1 MYIPLKIAS
10 KYIFSKK
17 NKTFINFLSIFSI
30 ASLAVGTA
38 AMIIILSVFN
48 GLEES
53 LKSIYRD
60 FDPDLKI
67 ISSDGS
73 YIRNEL
79 ANEIYTINNVDV
91 ITPFIENKSLLQ
103 NNGKEVVSFIKGVD
117 KTFINQGRV
126 VNNLTEGEFN
136 LFNQKSKNTIIG
148 RGIKY
153 GLGINTNSNF
163 ESITAFVLNDS
174 IKITPQMLNSKIYQ
188 KNKLNIVGVFAIENN
203 FDSNYIFTSL
213 STAQNI
219 FNKENMISGYE
230 IKLKDINQVNKS
242 KDDIK
247 KVIGKE
253 LKVLSFSEIRGG
265 LYKIL
270 ETEKLV
276 VYAIFSMILVL
287 SSLNIFF
294 LLIMMSVEKKKDI
307 SVMYSLGIK
316 KKTVRYAFI
325 LQGVLIGLSG
335 IIIGLFVGVIIS
347 LIQHETGFVKI
358 NLPNSIISAYPIQ
371 VKVIDLVLIT
381 SIVLTIST
389 IASIFPSMITSSKK
403 NFETIN
409 QNLS

>member
-67 ISSDGS
+67 ISSEGS
-73 YIRNEL
+73 YIKNEL

-91 ITPFIENKSLLQ
+91 VTPFIENKSLLQ
-103 NNGKEVVSFIKGVD
+103 NNGKEVVSVIKGVD

-126 VNNLTEGEFN
+126 VNNLTEGEFS

-188 KNKLNIVGVFAIENN
+188 KNKLNVVGVFAIENN

-230 IKLKDINQVNKS
+230 IKLKDINQINKS

-247 KVIGKE
+247 KVIGKK
-253 LKVLSFSEIRGG
+253 LKELSFSEIRGG

-335 IIIGLFVGVIIS
+335 IIIGLFVGVTIS

>member
-67 ISSDGS
+67 ISSEGS

-103 NNGKEVVSFIKGVD
+103 NNGKEVVSVIKGVD

-188 KNKLNIVGVFAIENN
+188 KNKLNVVGVFAIENN

>member
-188 KNKLNIVGVFAIENN
+188 KNKLNVVGVFAIENN

>member
-67 ISSDGS
+67 ISSEGS
-73 YIRNEL
+73 YIKNEL

-91 ITPFIENKSLLQ
+91 VTPFIENKSLLQ
-103 NNGKEVVSFIKGVD
+103 NNGKEMVSVIKGVD

-126 VNNLTEGEFN
+126 VNNLTEGEFS

-188 KNKLNIVGVFAIENN
+188 KNKLNVVGVFAIENN

-219 FNKENMISGYE
+219 FNKEI
-230 IKLKDINQVNKS
+230 LNQY
-242 KDDIK
+242 
-247 KVIGKE
+247 
-253 LKVLSFSEIRGG
+253 GG
-265 LYKIL
+265 
-270 ETEKLV
+270 
-276 VYAIFSMILVL
+276 
-287 SSLNIFF
+287 
-294 LLIMMSVEKKKDI
+294 
-307 SVMYSLGIK
+307 
-316 KKTVRYAFI
+316 
-325 LQGVLIGLSG
+325 
-335 IIIGLFVGVIIS
+335 
-347 LIQHETGFVKI
+347 
-358 NLPNSIISAYPIQ
+358 
-371 VKVIDLVLIT
+371 
-381 SIVLTIST
+381 
-389 IASIFPSMITSSKK
+389 
-403 NFETIN
+403 
-409 QNLS
+409 

>member
-358 NLPNSIISAYPIQ
+358 NLPNSIISAYPIK

>member
-188 KNKLNIVGVFAIENN
+188 KNKLNVVGVFAIENN

-213 STAQNI
+213 ATAQNI
-219 FNKENMISGYE
+219 FNKKNMISGYE
-230 IKLKDINQVNKS
+230 IKLKNISEVNKT

-247 KVIGKE
+247 NIVGE
-253 LKVLSFSEIRGG
+253 DFMVMSFSEIREG

-276 VYAIFSMILVL
+276 VYAIFSMILIL

-294 LLIMMSVEKKKDI
+294 LLIMMSVEKTKDI
-307 SVMYSLGIK
+307 SVLYSLGIK
-316 KKTVRYAFI
+316 KKTVKYAFI
-325 LQGVLIGLSG
+325 FQGVLIGITG
-335 IIIGLFVGVIIS
+335 IIIGLFFGIIIS
-347 LIQHETGFVKI
+347 LIQQETGFVKI
-358 NLPNSIISAYPIQ
+358 NLPNSIINAYPIK
-371 VKVIDLVLIT
+371 VKMIDIVLIT
-381 SIVLTIST
+381 SIVLIIST
-389 IASIFPSMITSSKK
+389 IASIFPSMITSSNK
-403 NFETIN
+403 NFESIN
-409 QNLS
+409 KNLS

>member
-67 ISSDGS
+67 ISSEGS

-91 ITPFIENKSLLQ
+91 VTPFIENKSLLQ
-103 NNGKEVVSFIKGVD
+103 NNGKEVVSVIKGVD

-126 VNNLTEGEFN
+126 VNNLTEGGFN

-174 IKITPQMLNSKIYQ
+174 IKISPQMLNSKIYQ
-188 KNKLNIVGVFAIENN
+188 KNKLNVVGVFAIENN

-242 KDDIK
+242 KDNIK
-247 KVIGKE
+247 KVIGNE

-287 SSLNIFF
+287 SSLNIIF
-294 LLIMMSVEKKKDI
+294 LLIMMSIEKKKAI

-389 IASIFPSMITSSKK
+389 IASIFPSMITSSNK